1 MQMATRP
8 AAKKR
13 PDRRGSKR
21 IKGVPNVKTL
31 KLKALTERA
40 AAEGIT
46 PLEYMLKVL
55 RAPAIE
61 RFPKETSPQFVDRL
75 VADVTLRLAA
85 ARFAAPYVHPRIAT
99 EIKVTAPQ
107 PGADKPIDVLELAK
121 SVAFLLTMPGHR
133 RTIDVTPATQ
143 TH

>member
-1 MQMATRP
+1 M
-8 AAKKR
+8 
-13 PDRRGSKR
+13 
-21 IKGVPNVKTL
+21 

-55 RAPAIE
+55 RAPPLE
-61 RFPKETSPQFVDRL
+61 MLPDETSPEFVDRL
-75 VADVTLRLAA
+75 VADTSMRLAA

-99 EIKVTAPQ
+99 EVKISTPQ
-107 PGADKPIDVLELAK
+107 PDADKPIDVLELAK

-133 RTIDVTPATQ
+133 RTIDVTPAAQ